1 MNTILI
7 QQKKAAV
14 AMLQAMVKTGRAKQ
28 ADLDRAEMELADLL
42 QDQPKVLPKTKEN
55 YSPKTEEIIPE
66 PVKPSKPANVLSQT
80 AEISK
85 EIDRLQRQ
93 MAGLSNELH
102 NIPETVACPGL
113 TGQIIALKMQIEDLW
128 TKKLLIERNRT
139 AAPIPSTA
147 AEPEINPDDEVLLLQ
162 LNHERQRL
170 TDKRSKLRKKLSDPK
185 KSIANTT
192 KWEIELA
199 KVEYELNAKDVD
211 IQLVRSR
218 L

>member
-14 AMLQAMVKTGRAKQ
+14 SMLQALVRTGRAKQ
-28 ADLDRAEMELADLL
+28 ADLDRAEIELADLL
-42 QDQPKVLPKTKEN
+42 KEQPKVLLKTQEN
-55 YSPKTEEIIPE
+55 YSQKTEKIIPK
-66 PVKPSKPANVLSQT
+66 PVNPSKPATLSQT

-93 MAGLSNELH
+93 MAELSNELH
-102 NIPETVACPGL
+102 NIPETVPCPGL
-113 TGQIIALKMQIEDLW
+113 TGQIIALKTQIENLW
-128 TKKLLIERNRT
+128 TQKLLIERNRT
-139 AAPIPSTA
+139 AAPLPSTV
-147 AEPEINPDDEVLLLQ
+147 AEPETNPDDEVLLLQ
-162 LNHERQRL
+162 LTHERQRL

-199 KVEYELNAKDVD
+199 KVEYELNAKGVD